1 MTGDRVDAALV
12 AERLAAVR
20 SRLERAGGNDVRIVA
35 VTKGFGPDA
44 VEAAVAAGLDDIGEN
59 YAQECVAKL
68 AAARP
73 DRRPCVHFIGRLQRN
88 KVRRLAG
95 VVDVW
100 QTVDRPELGRELARR
115 APGARVLI
123 EVNISGEA
131 AKGGVDPPAVSRLV
145 NELGGLGLDVVGLM
159 GIGPLA
165 EPEAARPGFRLLR
178 RLVDELGL
186 AECSMGMSAD
196 LEVAVEE
203 GSTMVRIGRALF
215 GERPPRPGGGGRAPM
230 SRPGRDPRLD

>member
-1 MTGDRVDAALV
+1 MSGEGVDAALV
-12 AERLAAVR
+12 AERLAGVR
-20 SRLERAGGNDVRIVA
+20 SRLEAAGGGDVRIVA

-68 AAARP
+68 ETAHP
-73 DRRPCVHFIGRLQRN
+73 IRRPRVHFIGRLQRN

-100 QTVDRPELGRELARR
+100 QTIDRPELGRELARR
-115 APGARVLI
+115 APGARVLV

-131 AKGGVDPPAVSRLV
+131 AKGGVEPAAAPRLV
-145 NELGGLGLDVVGLM
+145 GELGELGLDVVGLM

-178 RLVDELGL
+178 GLVDELGL

-196 LEVAVEE
+196 LEVAVQE

-215 GERPPRPGGGGRAPM
+215 GERPPRPGGG
-230 SRPGRDPRLD
+230 

>member
-1 MTGDRVDAALV
+1 MSGEGVDAALV
-12 AERLAAVR
+12 AERLAGVR
-20 SRLERAGGNDVRIVA
+20 SRLEAAGGGDVRIVA

-68 AAARP
+68 EAAHP
-73 DRRPCVHFIGRLQRN
+73 IRRPRVHFIGRLQRN

-100 QTVDRPELGRELARR
+100 QTIDRPELGRELARR
-115 APGARVLI
+115 APGARVLV

-131 AKGGVDPPAVSRLV
+131 AKGGVEPAAAPRLV
-145 NELGGLGLDVVGLM
+145 GELGELGLDVVGLM

-178 RLVDELGL
+178 GLVDELGL

-196 LEVAVEE
+196 LEVAVQE

-215 GERPPRPGGGGRAPM
+215 GERPPRPGGG
-230 SRPGRDPRLD
+230 